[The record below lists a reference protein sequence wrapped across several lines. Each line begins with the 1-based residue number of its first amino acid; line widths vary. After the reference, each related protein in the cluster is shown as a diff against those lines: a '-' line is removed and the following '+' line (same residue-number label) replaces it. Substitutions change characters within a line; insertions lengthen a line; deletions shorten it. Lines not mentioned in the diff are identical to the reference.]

1 MQRRQLGTTD
11 IFVSEMALGCW
22 PFIGGDL
29 WEVQR
34 DEDSIAAVHACL
46 DAGVNFFDTA
56 EGYGD
61 GYSEQV
67 LGTALEGRRDEA
79 VVATKVGA
87 DHLVP
92 RELVSACE
100 RSLHHLH
107 TDYIDLYLIHWPN
120 HDVPLTETLGAL
132 ERLTEQGKIR
142 AIGVCNFGAEDLA
155 DLLDVG
161 HTEVDQ
167 LPYNLLWR
175 PIEHEI
181 LPGAREHGI
190 GLMVYS
196 PLAQGLLA
204 GRYATADEV
213 PDGIARSRHFAATR
227 PQAVH
232 GEPGCEAE
240 VFAAIDGVRQI
251 AQRIGQPMA
260 DVSLSW
266 VRQQQGVTSV
276 LVGAR
281 SAREVELDLPAFE
294 LKLDEDVISEL
305 NAVTETVKRRL
316 GTNPDMWRSED
327 RMR

>member
-1 MQRRQLGTTD
+1 M
-11 IFVSEMALGCW
+11 
-22 PFIGGDL
+22 
-29 WEVQR
+29 
-34 DEDSIAAVHACL
+34 
-46 DAGVNFFDTA
+46 
-56 EGYGD
+56 
-61 GYSEQV
+61 
-67 LGTALEGRRDEA
+67 
-79 VVATKVGA
+79 
-87 DHLVP
+87 
-92 RELVSACE
+92 
-100 RSLHHLH
+100 
-107 TDYIDLYLIHWPN
+107 
-120 HDVPLTETLGAL
+120 

-142 AIGVCNFGAEDLA
+142 AIGVCNFGAEDLT

-167 LPYNLLWR
+167 LPYNLLRR

-181 LPGAREHGI
+181 LPKAREHGI
-190 GLMVYS
+190 GLMVFG

-213 PDGIARSRHFAATR
+213 PDGVARSRHFAGTCTH
-227 PQAVH
+227 AVH

-240 VFAAIDGVRQI
+240 VFAAIGEVRRI
-251 AQRIGQPMA
+251 AADLGQPMA

-294 LKLDEDVISEL
+294 LRMDEDMIAKL
-305 NAVTETVKRRL
+305 NAATETVERAR
-316 GTNPDMWRSED
+316 GTNPDMWNSEG